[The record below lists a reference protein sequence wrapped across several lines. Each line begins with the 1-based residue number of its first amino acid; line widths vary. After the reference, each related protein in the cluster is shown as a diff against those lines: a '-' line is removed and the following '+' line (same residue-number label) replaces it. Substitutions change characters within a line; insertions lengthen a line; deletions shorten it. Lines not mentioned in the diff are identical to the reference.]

1 MLWLWDMAVT
11 RRKGNTM
18 KESTLDRMTPGPWHY
33 SSGSVWAGSSKD
45 YSKLE
50 EVSIVKADRSEEKTS
65 PTERDANARACSYV
79 PEMIQALRA
88 IVKRYA
94 YLAETGNPPISRLSE
109 NGEIAKAYE
118 ILSELERKD

>member
-1 MLWLWDMAVT
+1 
-11 RRKGNTM
+11 M

-33 SSGSVWAGSSKD
+33 SSGSVWAEADWKCTKKEDIS
-45 YSKLE
+45 
-50 EVSIVKADRSEEKTS
+50 VIKADRSEEKTS